1 LICFVSQQ
9 NPHPAPLVVFS
20 AVNEAETGGRRRQ
33 LQLIEIFSKKL
44 VVLVSSFPLLMA
56 YLLILNLTF
65 VFLLINLVEV

>member
-1 LICFVSQQ
+1 LFPKIL

-33 LQLIEIFSKKL
+33 LQFIEIFSKKL
-44 VVLVSSFPLLMA
+44 VVLVSSFPLIA
-56 YLLILNLTF
+56 YLLIPNLTF